1 MAALKHTGAKR
12 VGVAA
17 WGVEPEAAHAEAL
30 VAAALDA
37 TYVYRHTKPSAP
49 PAPVTTAVTLVVDK
63 AQVKAVQLGLTRGR
77 AIGSGVL
84 LAREWANR
92 PGNHCTPTLLAEQA
106 KKLAKSHDLNVE
118 VLDRKAIEKL
128 RELAEIDDAE
138 KVVFPI
144 LVDAL
149 LMVES
154 YRGARHQ
161 ISFLPELTESV
172 DALLRELTIVE
183 KSKEWAKAG

>member
-1 MAALKHTGAKR
+1 MGWMIGRTAALSN
-12 VGVAA
+12 
-17 WGVEPEAAHAEAL
+17 PEAA
-30 VAAALDA
+30 
-37 TYVYRHTKPSAP
+37 R
-49 PAPVTTAVTLVVDK
+49 
-63 AQVKAVQLGLTRGR
+63 Q
-77 AIGSGVL
+77 
-84 LAREWANR
+84 
-92 PGNHCTPTLLAEQA
+92 
-106 KKLAKSHDLNVE
+106 
-118 VLDRKAIEKL
+118 KAIEKL

-138 KVVFPI
+138 SVVFPI

-183 KSKEWAKAG
+183 KSKEWAKTG